1 MKTVLELKNK
11 TYIEG
16 GAIGGGVERGEGE
29 HAREEGCENSQEP
42 RGNFVRRHET
52 FPI

>member
-16 GAIGGGVERGEGE
+16 GPYRGGEWNVGE
-29 HAREEGCENSQEP
+29 HTREEGCKNSQEP
-42 RGNFVRRHET
+42 RGNFVRRHEI